1 MVPEGE
7 AASRKECIRCGTCC
21 IKGGPTL
28 HEDDAAL
35 FTRGVLE
42 KSHVYT
48 LRKGELVRHIDDSLM
63 TLEREMIKIKGTG
76 EAWSC
81 VFYNDDEKTCRIYQ
95 DRPIECRALKC
106 WAPRDLIKVM
116 AKPCLQRT
124 DLINPD
130 DGILKIIEAHEQR
143 CGYRTLASAVKGLQ
157 QPGSDEAVEKILDLL
172 QYDYYMRP
180 LLAERLNMDPDM
192 TDFFFGRPMTTTI
205 RMFGL
210 CVKQEGEDFILT
222 RA

>member
-1 MVPEGE
+1 MVKGSHMVPEGE

-42 KSHVYT
+42 KRHVYT

-81 VFYNDDEKTCRIYQ
+81 VFYNDEIVSI
-95 DRPIECRALKC
+95 PIRNYL
-106 WAPRDLIKVM
+106 
-116 AKPCLQRT
+116 
-124 DLINPD
+124 
-130 DGILKIIEAHEQR
+130 LKI
-143 CGYRTLASAVKGLQ
+143 YL
-157 QPGSDEAVEKILDLL
+157 
-172 QYDYYMRP
+172 
-180 LLAERLNMDPDM
+180 
-192 TDFFFGRPMTTTI
+192 
-205 RMFGL
+205 
-210 CVKQEGEDFILT
+210 
-222 RA
+222 